1 MRNKRGGFMLGKRF
15 LAGLLLLLTAACA
28 GTAAQGPASPSY
40 DGAAE
45 TLKRAVATYRALE
58 PKLTADQKEEFR
70 EAYAQLCKSYQTAG
84 ILLASA
90 MDSEDPANTNTALL
104 AFQRTVAQLP
114 AMADRISQVARGFEA
129 AK

>member
-1 MRNKRGGFMLGKRF
+1 
-15 LAGLLLLLTAACA
+15 
-28 GTAAQGPASPSY
+28 
-40 DGAAE
+40 
-45 TLKRAVATYRALE
+45 
-58 PKLTADQKEEFR
+58 LTADQKEEFR

-90 MDSEDPANTNTALL
+90 MEDTQDQANTNTALL

>member
-1 MRNKRGGFMLGKRF
+1 MSGKRF

-28 GTAAQGPASPSY
+28 GAAAQGPASRSY

-70 EAYAQLCKSYQTAG
+70 EAYAQLSKSYQTAG

-90 MDSEDPANTNTALL
+90 MDAEDQANTNTALL
-104 AFQRTVAQLP
+104 AFQKTVAQLP
-114 AMADRISQVARGFEA
+114 AMTDRVSRVVRGFGGG
-129 AK
+129 K

>member
-1 MRNKRGGFMLGKRF
+1 MLGKRF

-90 MDSEDPANTNTALL
+90 MEDTQDQANTNTALL

-114 AMADRISQVARGFEA
+114 AMTDRISQVARGFEA